1 MQPVIA
7 VSLGSAVFGLGS
19 APKGNPAKIAQCAKD
34 FEGLLITQML
44 RSARE
49 AGGGGFTGDG
59 DDENE
64 ANSTLVEFGEQQLA
78 QALANSGA
86 LGIGKIVEAGLVKN
100 AD

>member
-1 MQPVIA
+1 MQPVISA
-7 VSLGSAVFGLGS
+7 SLGST
-19 APKGNPAKIAQCAKD
+19 APSPSSIPKENRARIAQCAKD
-34 FEGLLITQML
+34 FEGLLLTQML
-44 RSARE
+44 RSACE

-64 ANSTLVEFGEQQLA
+64 ADSTLVEFGEQQLA